1 MIKATQL
8 QIGDFVLYRG
18 TPIRVEAI
26 TKKKVGYHITP
37 NDKGLYYARLHDVE
51 PIEVTH
57 ELLDANG
64 FKGDTCYWKMHIDEH
79 NTAQYYFH
87 ESRLEKFW
95 YGKDEWQNNTWIRD
109 VTFSANGLR
118 YLHQL
123 QQACRMCG
131 VEIDWK
137 V

>member
-1 MIKATQL
+1 MIRGEQL

-18 TPIRVEAI
+18 TPIRVECI

-37 NDKGLYYARLHDVE
+37 NDKRLYYARLHDVE

-57 ELLDANG
+57 ELLEANG
-64 FKGDTCYWKMHIDEH
+64 FKGDTCYWKMQLDEH
-79 NTAQYYFH
+79 NRAQYYFH

-95 YGKDEWQNNTWIRD
+95 YGKDEWQNNTWIRE
-109 VTFSANGLR
+109 VAFSANGLR

-131 VEIDWK
+131 IKIDWK